1 MSGADMSKP
10 KEYSWMTK
18 NKLMTYTLVAL
29 VILAGVS
36 AISFWPTSII
46 ISIIA
51 VAVAVGLDYL
61 LSKVMKTKG
70 PINTL
75 SAAVFGLIVALS
87 YSLGLPARN
96 TVEILPL
103 AAPQAYYFVAGI
115 TALGI
120 IVLKK
125 GQNLLGRKYVNPAA
139 AAKLLVLIPFLNVI
153 LIAKDHMIT
162 SFNGQ
167 GLPPLTS
174 GIGFTG
180 SGSFAFWIQ
189 SCLGNSSAQSAPTAS
204 DVFFTYFV
212 QKFHGWVGGV
222 SSIAVIIVGI
232 ALFILCRKYI
242 KWRITAAYL
251 GTVTLMSILMTLI
264 YGGDPLLRLG
274 FELFIGSS
282 IFLAFFMATD
292 PATTP
297 LTFTGQTIFG
307 VGVGVLTV
315 IIQTYTNFL
324 GGSILALV
332 IMNLTTPL
340 LDNVGLRKPI
350 SEKKTPHLPKAKQFK
365 NVTTTDCIRC
375 GECLLVC
382 CHDLSPIL
390 IKEAF
395 DKNNVNKLTK
405 LKADLCDGCGHCSYV
420 CPARINLQES
430 VLRAKSSLRKTL
442 EPK

>member
-1 MSGADMSKP
+1 MSKL

-18 NKLMTYTLVAL
+18 NKLMTYTFVAL
-29 VILAGVS
+29 VILAGIS

-46 ISIIA
+46 ISVIA
-51 VAVAVGLDYL
+51 VAIAVSLDYL
-61 LSKVMKTKG
+61 LSKAMKAKG
-70 PINTL
+70 PINTM

-96 TVEILPL
+96 TIDLLPL
-103 AAPQAYYFVAGI
+103 TSPQAYYFVAGI

-139 AAKLLVLIPFLNVI
+139 AAKLLVLIPFLNV
-153 LIAKDHMIT
+153 LLLSKDHLVT
-162 SFNGQ
+162 SFNNQ

-174 GIGFTG
+174 GIGYTG
-180 SGSFAFWIQ
+180 SGSFAFWIN
-189 SCLGNSSAQSAPTAS
+189 SCLGNSTAQSAPSAS
-204 DVFFTYFV
+204 EVFYTFFV
-212 QKFHGWVGGV
+212 QKFHGWVGGA
-222 SSIAVIIVGI
+222 SSLAVIIVGV

-251 GTVTLMSILMTLI
+251 GTVALMSLLMTLV

-274 FELFIGSS
+274 FELLIGSS

-297 LTFTGQTIFG
+297 LTFTGQAIFG
-307 VGVGVLTV
+307 VGVGALTV
-315 IIQTYTNFL
+315 ILQTYANFL

-340 LDNVGLRKPI
+340 LDNVGLRKPTL
-350 SEKKTPHLPKAKQFK
+350 EKKTPHLPKAKQFE
-365 NVTTTDCIRC
+365 TTTTTECIRC
-375 GECLLVC
+375 GECMLVC

-395 DKNNVNKLTK
+395 DKNNEKKLTK
-405 LKADLCDGCGHCSYV
+405 LKAYLCDGCGHCSYV
-420 CPARINLQES
+420 CPARIDLKGS
-430 VLRAKSSLRKTL
+430 VLRAKSSMRKTQET
-442 EPK
+442 EPTSP